1 MTKTLKAALCA
12 ALAACAWLPVAHAAS
27 PYPNGPVRL
36 IVPFPPGGPTD
47 ALARVLAEGLQTRWK
62 QPVIVENKPGAG
74 TMIGADQVAKAA
86 PDGQT
91 IGMVN
96 SAYTINPSVR
106 RSMPYDTLRDLTGAS
121 QLVESK
127 LVLVARADAPFNTV
141 PQLIERARAQPG
153 KLTYASPGAGTS
165 THLAGELFKSNAGVD
180 IVHVPYKGSSP
191 AQTDLIGGQVD
202 IMFDVLQS
210 ALPLVQSGR
219 LKIIAL
225 ASAQRDPAFAQ
236 YPTVAE
242 TLKGFEVGSMFGLV
256 APAGTPQP
264 VLAAIRDGAAAVLET
279 PQVRRTLTDMGM
291 TAVASTPEAFNGFLK
306 AEIAKWREVVRTSGI
321 QAE

>member
-1 MTKTLKAALCA
+1 MKRILGAALCA
-12 ALAACAWLPVAHAAS
+12 VAAFVACVPAAQA
-27 PYPNGPVRL
+27 YPNGPVRL

-47 ALARVLAEGLQTRWK
+47 TLARLLAEGLQARWK

-86 PDGQT
+86 ADGQT
-91 IGMVN
+91 IGIVN
-96 SAYTINPSVR
+96 SAFTINPLVR
-106 RSMPYDTLRDLTGAS
+106 RSMSYDTLRDLVGAT
-121 QLVESK
+121 QLVDSK
-127 LVLVARADAPFNTV
+127 LVLVARADAPFSTV
-141 PQLIERARAQPG
+141 SQLVEQARKQPG
-153 KLTYASPGAGTS
+153 KLSYASPGAGTS
-165 THLAGELFKSNAGVD
+165 THLAGELFKSTAGVD

-210 ALPLVQSGR
+210 ALPLVKSGR

-225 ASAQRDPAFAQ
+225 ASPRRDPA
-236 YPTVAE
+236 YPDIPTVAE
-242 TLKGFEVGSMFGLV
+242 TFKGFEVGSMFGLI

-264 VLAAIRDGAAAVLET
+264 VLVDIRDSAAAVLATSAMRARLAE
-279 PQVRRTLTDMGM
+279 LGM
-291 TAVASTPEAFNGFLK
+291 TPVASSPDEFNRFLR
-306 AEIAKWREVVRTSGI
+306 AEIEKWRPVVQRSGI

>member
-1 MTKTLKAALCA
+1 MKRILSAALCA
-12 ALAACAWLPVAHAAS
+12 AAVIIAGMPAAQA
-27 PYPNGPVRL
+27 YPNGPVRL

-47 ALARVLAEGLQTRWK
+47 ALARLLAEGLQARWK

-86 PDGQT
+86 ADGQA
-91 IGMVN
+91 IGIVN
-96 SAYTINPSVR
+96 SAFTINPLVR
-106 RSMPYDTLRDLTGAS
+106 RSMSYDTLRDLTGVT
-121 QLVESK
+121 QLVDSK
-127 LVLVARADAPFNTV
+127 LVLVARADAPFSTV
-141 PQLIERARAQPG
+141 PQLVEAARKQPG
-153 KLTYASPGAGTS
+153 KLSYASPGAGTS
-165 THLAGELFKSNAGVD
+165 THLAGELFKNVAGVD

-210 ALPLVQSGR
+210 ALPLVKSGR

-225 ASAQRDPAFAQ
+225 ASPRRDPA
-236 YPTVAE
+236 YPDIPTVAE
-242 TLKGFEVGSMFGLV
+242 TFKGFEVGSMFGLI

-264 VLAAIRDGAAAVLET
+264 VLADIRDNTAAVLAAASMRAKLAE
-279 PQVRRTLTDMGM
+279 LGM
-291 TAVASTPEAFNGFLK
+291 SPVASTPDEFNRFLR
-306 AEIAKWREVVRTSGI
+306 AEIEKWRPVVQRSGI

>member
-1 MTKTLKAALCA
+1 MKQAFAAIVTA
-12 ALAACAWLPVAHAAS
+12 IATLAAPAAS
-27 PYPNGPVRL
+27 AAPTWPAAPVRL
-36 IVPFPPGGPTD
+36 VVPFPPGGPTD
-47 ALARVLAEGLQTRWK
+47 SLARILAEGLQARWN

-74 TMIGADQVAKAA
+74 TLIGTDNVAKAA

-91 IGMVN
+91 IGMVI

-106 RSMPYDTLRDLTGAS
+106 RSMPYDTLRDLTGVT
-121 QLVESK
+121 QLAESK
-127 LVLVARADAPFNTV
+127 LVLVARANAPFDTV
-141 PQLIERARAQPG
+141 PELIEQARQHPG
-153 KLTYASPGAGTS
+153 RLSYASPGAGTS
-165 THLAGELFKSNAGVD
+165 THLAGELFKSAAGID

-225 ASAQRDPAFAQ
+225 ASAKRDPTFAQ
-236 YPTVAE
+236 YPTVGE

-256 APAGTPQP
+256 APAGTPKER
-264 VLAAIRDGAAAVLET
+264 LEAIRDTAA
-279 PQVRRTLTDMGM
+279 QVIESPKVSKTLSELGM
-291 TAVASTPEAFNGFLK
+291 TPVASRPEDFDRFLR
-306 AEIAKWREVVRTSGI
+306 AEIDKWGKVARQSGVHLD
-321 QAE
+321 